1 LPSILIVSQQEYHG
15 LEHPI
20 RFTEYRHGKNPDVT
34 GIDAFHWRGS
44 IYLASPT
51 TNRKGD
57 PFMDCIQAM
66 IAGYAT
72 SPKGQEAIRKFL
84 SSPEGQKTIDRYLA
98 TPEGKKMASL
108 LLKKALDGL
117 DLPAP
122 VKDQIRTALADKTD

>member
-1 LPSILIVSQQEYHG
+1 MGKTRTPRISG
-15 LEHPI
+15 L
-20 RFTEYRHGKNPDVT
+20 
-34 GIDAFHWRGS
+34 DAFRWRGS

-51 TNRKGD
+51 TNREGD

-98 TPEGKKMASL
+98 TPEGKNMGRL

-122 VKDQIRTALADKTD
+122 VKDQIRTALADTTG